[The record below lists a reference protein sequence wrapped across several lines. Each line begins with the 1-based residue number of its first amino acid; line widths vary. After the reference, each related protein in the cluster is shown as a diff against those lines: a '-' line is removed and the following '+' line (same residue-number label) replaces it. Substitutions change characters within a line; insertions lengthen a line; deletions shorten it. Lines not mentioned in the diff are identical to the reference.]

1 MKTNP
6 SARWFAKVRITF
18 VLVALAAVVGLEFY
32 VGASLANQIG
42 QNTAT
47 GTTQVPAIDISDLMA
62 AAR

>member
-6 SARWFAKVRITF
+6 SARWFAKVRRTLA
-18 VLVALAAVVGLEFY
+18 LVALAVLVGFEFY

-42 QNTAT
+42 HTTAN
-47 GTTQVPAIDISDLMA
+47 GATQVPAIDISDLMA